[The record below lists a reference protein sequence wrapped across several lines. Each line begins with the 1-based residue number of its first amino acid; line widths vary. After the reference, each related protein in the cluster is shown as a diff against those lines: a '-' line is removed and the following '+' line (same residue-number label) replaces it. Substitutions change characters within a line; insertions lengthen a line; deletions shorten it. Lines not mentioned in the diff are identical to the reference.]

1 MRKIANERTR
11 LEPEFGIKVGR
22 WERYPGLDHLPFG
35 AMWCVVSP
43 GGSSEPDHHPEIEMA
58 VVVRGT
64 ARYTVDGRTVEAEAG
79 SVILL
84 EPEERHVIHN
94 ASLDESLTILSL
106 YWLPGGGD
114 DVQ

>member
-1 MRKIANERTR
+1 VRKIVNEDAR
-11 LEPEFGIKVGR
+11 LEAGFGIRVGR
-22 WERYPGLDHLPFG
+22 WAQYPDLGDLPFG
-35 AMWCVVSP
+35 AMWCVLDP
-43 GGSSEPDHHPEIEMA
+43 GASSEPDHHPEIEMA

-64 ARYTVDGRTVEAEAG
+64 ARYSNDGRTVEAAAG

-94 ASLDESLTILSL
+94 ASPDEPLTILSL

-114 DVQ
+114 DVR

>member
-1 MRKIANERTR
+1 LRKITNESAR
-11 LEPEFGIKVGR
+11 LEPEFGIQIGR
-22 WERYPGLDHLPFG
+22 WDRHPGLDHLPFG

-58 VVVRGT
+58 VVMSGT
-64 ARYTVDGRTVEAEAG
+64 ALYTVDGRTVAAEPG

-84 EPEERHVIHN
+84 EPEEHHVIHN
-94 ASLDESLTILSL
+94 ASPDQPLTILSL

-114 DVQ
+114 DVG